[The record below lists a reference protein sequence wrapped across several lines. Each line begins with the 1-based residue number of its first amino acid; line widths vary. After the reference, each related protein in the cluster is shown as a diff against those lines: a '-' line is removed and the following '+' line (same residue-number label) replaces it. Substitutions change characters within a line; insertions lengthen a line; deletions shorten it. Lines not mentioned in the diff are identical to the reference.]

1 MKIPTLAKS
10 PVVFFPVEHK
20 YLLNGKELKGVTS
33 TLVERVF
40 PLKTPDGMTEEE
52 WQLRLNNAA
61 ERGSKVHEIIERYE
75 NDFDMCDAPELYGYL
90 EERDS
95 HGLTHVASE
104 YLVSDEKHY
113 ASKIDNVYV
122 DQDGGIVIVD
132 IKTNYTPPYEKT
144 ALQLSIYKWLFE
156 LQNPKLKV
164 SKCAM
169 IWLRED
175 KHEYKE
181 LTPWASEMVDELV
194 QADINHLPF
203 DIQKTYG
210 DLPAIFAQVEREVAR
225 CIEEERIA
233 KERKEKLIAGPLAV
247 MEAKNVKS
255 FTGGLIRLTRV
266 LPSETTTIDSKRLKA
281 EHPDLYEAYSKKT
294 KREGSLRITVMN
306 Q

>member
-1 MKIPTLAKS
+1 MTIQTLAKS
-10 PVVFFPVEHK
+10 PVEFFPEEHK

-33 TLVERVF
+33 TLVKRVF
-40 PLKTPDGMTEEE
+40 PLKTPDGMTDEE

-113 ASKIDNVYV
+113 ASKIDHVFA

-181 LTPWASEMVDELV
+181 LTPWAAEMVDELV
-194 QADINHLPF
+194 QADINDLPF

-210 DLPAIFAQVEREVAR
+210 DLPAKVFDVQVYLRKLEEDVKQKTEELKAIKEGLCRMMLEKNIKTFSTDVMQMTTVTPKPRETFDS
-225 CIEEERIA
+225 
-233 KERKEKLIAGPLAV
+233 
-247 MEAKNVKS
+247 KS
-255 FTGGLIRLTRV
+255 FAK
-266 LPSETTTIDSKRLKA
+266 DY
-281 EHPDLYEAYSKKT
+281 PDLYKEYVKT
-294 KREGSLRITVMN
+294 SEVKPSVRITYK
-306 Q
+306 

>member
-1 MKIPTLAKS
+1 MTIPTLAKS
-10 PVVFFPVEHK
+10 PVEFFPEEHK
-20 YLLNGKELKGVTS
+20 YLLYSTELKGVTS
-33 TLVERVF
+33 TLVKRVF

-113 ASKIDNVYV
+113 ASKIDHVFV

-181 LTPWASEMVDELV
+181 LTPWAAEMVDELV
-194 QADINHLPF
+194 QADINDLPF

-210 DLPAIFAQVEREVAR
+210 DLPAKVFDVQVYLRKLEEDVKQKTEELKAIKEGLCRMMLEKNIKTFSTDVMQMTTVTPKPRETFDS
-225 CIEEERIA
+225 
-233 KERKEKLIAGPLAV
+233 
-247 MEAKNVKS
+247 KS
-255 FTGGLIRLTRV
+255 FAK
-266 LPSETTTIDSKRLKA
+266 DY
-281 EHPDLYEAYSKKT
+281 PDLYKEYVKT
-294 KREGSLRITVMN
+294 SEVKPSVRITYK
-306 Q
+306 

>member
-1 MKIPTLAKS
+1 MTIPTLAKS
-10 PVVFFPVEHK
+10 PVEFFPEEHK
-20 YLLNGKELKGVTS
+20 YLLYSTELKGVTS
-33 TLVERVF
+33 TLVKRVF
-40 PLKTPDGMTEEE
+40 PLKKPDGMTEEE

-113 ASKIDNVYV
+113 ASKIDHVFV

-194 QADINHLPF
+194 QADINDLPF
-203 DIQKTYG
+203 DIQNTYG
-210 DLPAIFAQVEREVAR
+210 DLPAKVFDVQVYLRKLEEDVKQKTEELKAIKEGLCRMMLEKNIKTFSTDVMQMTTVTPKPRETFDS
-225 CIEEERIA
+225 
-233 KERKEKLIAGPLAV
+233 
-247 MEAKNVKS
+247 KS
-255 FTGGLIRLTRV
+255 FAK
-266 LPSETTTIDSKRLKA
+266 DY
-281 EHPDLYEAYSKKT
+281 PDLYKEYVKT
-294 KREGSLRITVMN
+294 SEVKPSVRITYK
-306 Q
+306 

>member
-1 MKIPTLAKS
+1 MTIPTLAKS
-10 PVVFFPVEHK
+10 PVEFFPEEHK
-20 YLLNGKELKGVTS
+20 YLLSGKELKGVTS
-33 TLVERVF
+33 TLVKRVF
-40 PLKTPDGMTEEE
+40 PLKTPDGMTEDE

-113 ASKIDNVYV
+113 ASKIDHVFV

-194 QADINHLPF
+194 QADINDLPF

-210 DLPAIFAQVEREVAR
+210 DLPAKVFDVQVYLRKL
-225 CIEEERIA
+225 EED
-233 KERKEKLIAGPLAV
+233 
-247 MEAKNVKS
+247 VKQK
-255 FTGGLIRLTRV
+255 T
-266 LPSETTTIDSKRLKA
+266 EELKA
-281 EHPDLYEAYSKKT
+281 IKEGLCRMMLEKNIKTFSTDVMQMTTVTPKPRKTFDSESFAKDYPDLYKEYVKT
-294 KREGSLRITVMN
+294 SEVKPSVRITYK
-306 Q
+306 

>member
-1 MKIPTLAKS
+1 MTIPTLAKS
-10 PVVFFPVEHK
+10 PVEFFPEEHK
-20 YLLNGKELKGVTS
+20 YLLNGEELKGVTS
-33 TLVERVF
+33 TLVKRVF
-40 PLKTPDGMTEEE
+40 PLKTPDWMTEEE

-113 ASKIDNVYV
+113 ASKIDHVFV
-122 DQDGGIVIVD
+122 DQYGGIVIVD

-194 QADINHLPF
+194 QADINDLPF

-210 DLPAIFAQVEREVAR
+210 DLPAKVFDVQVYLRKLEEDVKQKTEELKTIKEGLCRMMLDKGIKTFSTDVMQMTTVTPKPRETFDS
-225 CIEEERIA
+225 
-233 KERKEKLIAGPLAV
+233 
-247 MEAKNVKS
+247 KS
-255 FTGGLIRLTRV
+255 FAK
-266 LPSETTTIDSKRLKA
+266 DY
-281 EHPDLYEAYSKKT
+281 PDLFKEYVKT
-294 KREGSLRITVMN
+294 SEVKPSVRITYK
-306 Q
+306 